1 MDFEGGLDPHW
12 VWIAAGLLLAGL
24 EMLVPGV
31 YLMWLALAALATG
44 ALTFVLDL
52 GVAFQVSNFV
62 FIALILVFSA
72 RRLLRDRPIVS
83 SDPLLNNRMGR
94 LVGQTGTVTLA
105 IEGGEGRIRHGDSE
119 WIARGP
125 DLAPGERVRI
135 TGFDGGTLLVE
146 PLTLLADAKSEGGTA
161 PPTPV

>member
-1 MDFEGGLDPHW
+1 MDFLDGLDAHW
-12 VWIAAGLLLAGL
+12 VWIAVGLILAGA

-44 ALTFVLDL
+44 ALTFALDL
-52 GVAFQVSNFV
+52 GVAFQVANFV

-72 RRLLRDRPIVS
+72 RRMLNDRPIVS

-94 LVGQTGTVTLA
+94 LVGQTGTVTLEIA
-105 IEGGEGRIRHGDSE
+105 GGEGRVRQGDSE
-119 WIARGP
+119 WLARGP
-125 DLAPGERVRI
+125 DLPAGQRVRI

-146 PLTLLADAKSEGGTA
+146 PLALLTEEGSR
-161 PPTPV
+161 PPDPA

>member
-1 MDFEGGLDPHW
+1 MDLLDGLDAHW
-12 VWIAAGLLLAGL
+12 IWIAIGLVLAGL

-31 YLMWLALAALATG
+31 YLVWLAAAALATG

-52 GVAFQVSNFV
+52 GVAFQVTNFV

-72 RRLLRDRPIVS
+72 RRLLRERPIVS

-94 LVGQTGTVTLA
+94 LVGQTGTVSQA
-105 IEGGEGRIRHGDSE
+105 IEGGEGRVRQGDSE
-119 WIARGP
+119 WLARGP
-125 DLAPGERVRI
+125 DLAAGARVRI

-146 PLTLLADAKSEGGTA
+146 PLTLLKDEGTA
-161 PPTPV
+161 PPEIA

>member
-1 MDFEGGLDPHW
+1 MDFLDGLDAHW
-12 VWIAAGLLLAGL
+12 VWIAAGLILAGL

-52 GVAFQVSNFV
+52 GVAFQVTNFV

-72 RRLLRDRPIVS
+72 RRMLRDRPIVS

-94 LVGQTGTVTLA
+94 LVGQTGTVTLPIA
-105 IEGGEGRIRHGDSE
+105 GGEGRVRHGDSE
-119 WIARGP
+119 WLARGP
-125 DLAPGERVRI
+125 DLPAGQRVRI
-135 TGFDGGTLLVE
+135 TGFDGGTLVVE
-146 PLTLLADAKSEGGTA
+146 AVALISDQATA
-161 PPTPV
+161 PPDAV